1 MHSAA
6 ILHRDLV
13 IFSFI
18 QKPRNLLV
26 NGNCDLK
33 ICDFGLA
40 RADLPNLK
48 LSATAMTDY
57 VATRWY
63 RAPEVLLSFKKYGP
77 SVDVWSIGCILAEL
91 LGRRPLLPGK
101 DTQH

>member
-13 IFSFI
+13 NFYF

-33 ICDFGLA
+33 ICD
-40 RADLPNLK
+40 LK
-48 LSATAMTDY
+48 YRATAMTDY

-63 RAPEVLLSFKKYGP
+63 RAPEILLSFKKYSA
-77 SVDVWSIGCILAEL
+77 SVDVWSIGCILAEI
-91 LGRRPLLPGK
+91 LGRRPLFPGK
-101 DTQH
+101 DT

>member
-13 IFSFI
+13 NFYF

-48 LSATAMTDY
+48 YRATAMTDY

-63 RAPEVLLSFKKYGP
+63 RAPEILLSFKKYSA
-77 SVDVWSIGCILAEL
+77 SVDVWSIGCILAEI
-91 LGRRPLLPGK
+91 LGRRPLFPGK
-101 DTQH
+101 DT